1 MSFALFS
8 RMGSARTSGTSGAS
22 GAARLRNV
30 CRTLALCALACVVL
44 PLSTS
49 VAHAERLKD
58 LVSIQ
63 GVRDNPLIGYGLVV
77 GLDGTGDQTTQ
88 TPFTTQT
95 LANMLANLGISINN
109 QSAGSSNTGTS
120 ALTSMQLKN
129 VAAVM
134 VTATLPPFARPGEA
148 IDVTV
153 SSLGNAKSLRGGTL
167 LLTPLKGA
175 DGQVYA
181 LAQGNMAVGG
191 AGASANG
198 SRVQV
203 NQLAAGRITNGGIVE
218 RAVQT
223 TISQSGTVQ
232 LELNDMDYDTTQRIT
247 AAVNNAFGFG
257 TAVALDGRTVQLR
270 APTDPAQQV
279 SFMAQLQNLDV
290 KPAQAAAKV
299 ILNARTGSIVMN
311 QMVTLQNCAVAHGN
325 LSVVVNT
332 QPVVS
337 QPGAFSNGQTVVARQ
352 SQIQLKQDNGALK
365 YVNAG
370 ANLADV
376 VKALNALGATPA
388 DLMSILQAMKAA
400 GSLRADLEII

>member
-1 MSFALFS
+1 MMNFAFFRRALRFATGFRSVGLVPVCATLAFALALSFS
-8 RMGSARTSGTSGAS
+8 SPA
-22 GAARLRNV
+22 
-30 CRTLALCALACVVL
+30 
-44 PLSTS
+44 
-49 VAHAERLKD
+49 AHAERLKD

-109 QSAGSSNTGTS
+109 QSAGSNNSGTS
-120 ALTSMQLKN
+120 ALSTIQLKN

-167 LLTPLKGA
+167 LLTPMKGA

-181 LAQGNMAVGG
+181 LAQGNLAVGG

-203 NQLAAGRITNGGIVE
+203 NQLAAGRIAAGAIVE

-223 TISQSGTVQ
+223 AASQGGMMQ
-232 LELNDMDYDTTQRIT
+232 LELNDMDYDTTQRIV
-247 AAVNNAFGFG
+247 AAVNNAFGGG
-257 TAVALDGRTVQLR
+257 TAMALDGRTIQLR
-270 APTDPAQQV
+270 APTDSEQQV
-279 SFMAQLQNLDV
+279 AFMAQLQNLDV
-290 KPAQAAAKV
+290 RPALAAAKV

-311 QMVTLQNCAVAHGN
+311 QMVTLQSCAVAHGN
-325 LSVVVNT
+325 LSVVINT

-337 QPGAFSNGQTVVARQ
+337 QPGAFSNGQTVVAQQ
-352 SQIQLKQDNGALK
+352 SQIQLKQDNGAVKL
-365 YVNAG
+365 VSAG
-370 ANLADV
+370 ANLAEV

-400 GSLRADLEII
+400 GALRADLEII

>member
-1 MSFALFS
+1 MNSNLITRALLRIRSFALAPVAVSLAF
-8 RMGSARTSGTSGAS
+8 AALLGA
-22 GAARLRNV
+22 GAPA
-30 CRTLALCALACVVL
+30 
-44 PLSTS
+44 
-49 VAHAERLKD
+49 AHAERLKD
-58 LVSIQ
+58 LVQIQ

-109 QSAGSSNTGTS
+109 QQIGGTNS
-120 ALTSMQLKN
+120 TSTLTNMQLKN

-134 VTATLPPFARPGEA
+134 VTATLPPFARPGQA

-153 SSLGNAKSLRGGTL
+153 SSLGNAKSIRGGTL
-167 LLTPLKGA
+167 LLTPMKGA

-181 LAQGNMAVGG
+181 LAQGNVAVGG

-198 SRVQV
+198 SKVQV
-203 NQLAAGRITNGGIVE
+203 NQLAAGRITDGAIVE
-218 RAVQT
+218 RAVA
-223 TISQSGTVQ
+223 SRVSDASGTMQ
-232 LELNDMDYDTTQRIT
+232 MELNDTDYDTAQRVV
-247 AAVNNAFGFG
+247 AAVNNAFGQG
-257 TAVALDGRTVQLR
+257 TATPLDGRTIQLR
-270 APTDPAQQV
+270 APAEPSQQV
-279 SFMAQLQNLDV
+279 AFMAQLENLDV
-290 KPAQAAAKV
+290 KPALAAAKV

-311 QMVTLQNCAVAHGN
+311 QMVTLQSCAVAHGN

-332 QPVVS
+332 QTVVS
-337 QPGAFSNGQTVVARQ
+337 QPGAFSNGTTVAARQ

-365 YVNAG
+365 LVTAG
-370 ANLADV
+370 ANLAEV

-400 GSLRADLEII
+400 GALQADLEII

>member
-1 MSFALFS
+1 MRTVFSRLGRAFAL
-8 RMGSARTSGTSGAS
+8 
-22 GAARLRNV
+22 V
-30 CRTLALCALACVVL
+30 ALACAAL
-44 PLSTS
+44 PAATP
-49 VAHAERLKD
+49 AHAERLKD
-58 LVSIQ
+58 LVQIQ

-109 QSAGSSNTGTS
+109 QAAGSTNQQSSLSNI
-120 ALTSMQLKN
+120 QLKN

-134 VTATLPPFARPGEA
+134 VTAVLPPFARPGEA

-153 SSLGNAKSLRGGTL
+153 SSLGNSKSLRGGTL

-181 LAQGNMAVGG
+181 LGQGNLAVGG

-198 SRVQV
+198 SKVQV
-203 NQLAAGRITNGGIVE
+203 NTLNAGRIAGGAIVE
-218 RAVQT
+218 RAVPT
-223 TISQSGTVQ
+223 SVSQAGTMQ
-232 LELNDMDYDTTQRIT
+232 LDLNEMDYDTTQRVV
-247 AAVNNAFGFG
+247 AAVNNAFGSG
-257 TAVALDGRTVQLR
+257 TATALDGRTVQLR
-270 APTDPAQQV
+270 APSDPEQQV
-279 SFMAQLQNLDV
+279 AFMAQLQNLDV

-325 LSVVVNT
+325 LSVVINT

-337 QPGAFSNGQTVVARQ
+337 QPGAFSNGQTVVAKQ
-352 SQIQLKQDNGALK
+352 SQIQMKQDNGALK
-365 YVNAG
+365 MVTAG
-370 ANLADV
+370 ANLAEV

-400 GSLRADLEII
+400 GALRADLEII

>member
-1 MSFALFS
+1 MRSALLRRFGFACLI
-8 RMGSARTSGTSGAS
+8 A
-22 GAARLRNV
+22 
-30 CRTLALCALACVVL
+30 ALACGVL
-44 PLSTS
+44 PRT
-49 VAHAERLKD
+49 ARAERLKD
-58 LVSIQ
+58 LVAIM

-88 TPFTTQT
+88 TPFTTQS

-109 QSAGSSNTGTS
+109 QSAGAGNNATSSLS
-120 ALTSMQLKN
+120 SIQLKN

-153 SSLGNAKSLRGGTL
+153 SSLGNAQSLRGGTL

-175 DGQVYA
+175 DGAVYA
-181 LAQGNMAVGG
+181 LAQGNVVVGG

-203 NQLAAGRITNGGIVE
+203 NQLAAGRISDGALVE
-218 RAVQT
+218 RSVPTSVMQN
-223 TISQSGTVQ
+223 GTMQ
-232 LELNDMDYDTTQRIT
+232 LELNDMDYDTVQRVVSAI
-247 AAVNNAFGFG
+247 NSAFGEG
-257 TAVALDGRTVQLR
+257 VATPLDGRTIQLR

-279 SFMAQLQNLDV
+279 QFMAQLEDLQV
-290 KPAQAAAKV
+290 TPAQQAAKV

-311 QMVTLQNCAVAHGN
+311 QMVTLDNCAVAHGN

-337 QPGAFSNGQTVVARQ
+337 QPGAFSNGRTVVARQ
-352 SQIQLKQDNGALK
+352 SQIQLKQDSGAVK
-365 YVNAG
+365 YVHAG

-400 GSLRADLEII
+400 GALRADLEII

>member
-1 MSFALFS
+1 MDTVST
-8 RMGSARTSGTSGAS
+8 RRV
-22 GAARLRNV
+22 GAALRGLL
-30 CRTLALCALACVVL
+30 TLIVL
-44 PLSTS
+44 PAML
-49 VAHAERLKD
+49 VFAGNAHAERLKD
-58 LVSIQ
+58 LVQFQ
-63 GVRDNPLIGYGLVV
+63 GVRDNPLIGYGLIV

-95 LANMLANLGISINN
+95 LTNMLANLGISLNSN
-109 QSAGSSNTGTS
+109 GSSGSS
-120 ALTSMQLKN
+120 ASSNMQLKN

-134 VTATLPPFARPGEA
+134 VTATLPPVARPGEA

-181 LAQGNMAVGG
+181 LAQGNVAIGG

-198 SRVQV
+198 SKVQI
-203 NQLAAGRITNGGIVE
+203 NQLAAGRITGGAIVE
-218 RAVQT
+218 RSVPTQV
-223 TISQSGTVQ
+223 SQAGTLQ
-232 LELNDMDYDTTQRIT
+232 MELNDMDYDTTQRVV
-247 AAVNNAFGFG
+247 AAVNNMFGSG
-257 TAVALDGRTVQLR
+257 TAMPLDGRTIQLR

-279 SFMAQLQNLDV
+279 AFMAQLQNIEV

-325 LSVVVNT
+325 LSVIVNT
-332 QPVVS
+332 TTAVS
-337 QPGAFSNGQTVVARQ
+337 QPNAFSNGSTVAVPQ

-365 YVNAG
+365 FVTAG
-370 ANLADV
+370 ANLAEV
-376 VKALNALGATPA
+376 VKALNTLGATPA

-400 GSLRADLEII
+400 GALRADLEII

>member
-1 MSFALFS
+1 MRLLSFRHFS
-8 RMGSARTSGTSGAS
+8 RA
-22 GAARLRNV
+22 
-30 CRTLALCALACVVL
+30 CLAFALACGAL
-44 PLSTS
+44 PS
-49 VAHAERLKD
+49 VTPAAHAERLKD
-58 LVSIQ
+58 LVAIQ

-109 QSAGSSNTGTS
+109 QSAGSSNSSTS
-120 ALTSMQLKN
+120 ALTSIQLKN

-134 VTATLPPFARPGEA
+134 VTAVLPPFARPGEA

-167 LLTPLKGA
+167 LLTPMKGA
-175 DGQVYA
+175 DGSVYA

-203 NQLAAGRITNGGIVE
+203 NQLAAGRIAAGAIVE

-223 TISQSGTVQ
+223 SITQDGTMQ
-232 LELNDMDYDTTQRIT
+232 LELNDMDYDTNQRIVS
-247 AAVNNAFGFG
+247 AVNNAFGSG
-257 TAVALDGRTVQLR
+257 TATPLDGRTIQLR
-270 APTDPAQQV
+270 APADPAQQV
-279 SFMAQLQNLDV
+279 SFMAQLEDLDV
-290 KPAQAAAKV
+290 KPAQGAAKV
-299 ILNARTGSIVMN
+299 VLNARTGSIVMN
-311 QMVTLQNCAVAHGN
+311 QMVTLENCAVAHGN

-337 QPGAFSNGQTVVARQ
+337 QPGAFSNGRTVVAQQ
-352 SQIQLKQDNGALK
+352 SQIQLKQDDGAMK
-365 YVNAG
+365 YVKAG

-400 GSLRADLEII
+400 GALRAELEII

>member
-1 MSFALFS
+1 MVKIRFQQARRSRVKGLLASFGVAAAFLFAGGALIAAFAWPTP
-8 RMGSARTSGTSGAS
+8 AR
-22 GAARLRNV
+22 
-30 CRTLALCALACVVL
+30 
-44 PLSTS
+44 
-49 VAHAERLKD
+49 AERVKD
-58 LVSIQ
+58 LVSFQ

-88 TPFTTQT
+88 APFTTQT

-109 QSAGSSNTGTS
+109 TSSNSGSSS
-120 ALTSMQLKN
+120 ALNNMQLKN

-134 VTATLPPFARPGEA
+134 VTAVLPPFSRPGEQ

-153 SSLGNAKSLRGGTL
+153 SSLANAKSIRGGTL

-181 LAQGNMAVGG
+181 LAQGNVAVGG

-203 NQLAAGRITNGGIVE
+203 NQLAAGRIAGGAIVE
-218 RAVQT
+218 RAVPSPVAQQGGVLT
-223 TISQSGTVQ
+223 MAV
-232 LELNDMDYDTTQRIT
+232 NDMDYDTTQRIV
-247 AAVNNAFGFG
+247 AAVNNMFGQG
-257 TAVALDGRTVQLR
+257 TAMALDGRTIQVR
-270 APTDPAQQV
+270 GPSEPSAQV
-279 SFMAQLQNLDV
+279 SFIAQIQDLNV
-290 KPAQAAAKV
+290 NPAQPAAKV

-311 QMVTLQNCAVAHGN
+311 QMVTLESCAVAHGN

-332 QPVVS
+332 QTAVS
-337 QPGAFSNGQTVVARQ
+337 QPGAFSNGNTVAARQ
-352 SQIQLKQDNGALK
+352 SQIQLKQDNGSLK
-365 YVNAG
+365 LVTAG
-370 ANLADV
+370 ANLAEV

-400 GSLRADLEII
+400 GALRADLEII

>member
-1 MSFALFS
+1 MSIAIPRRFDL
-8 RMGSARTSGTSGAS
+8 AS
-22 GAARLRNV
+22 LV
-30 CRTLALCALACVVL
+30 LVLACAIL
-44 PLSTS
+44 PPA
-49 VAHAERLKD
+49 VPAAHAERLKD
-58 LVSIQ
+58 LVAIQ

-109 QSAGSSNTGTS
+109 QSAGSSNSSTS
-120 ALTSMQLKN
+120 ALTSIQLKN

-167 LLTPLKGA
+167 LLTPMKGA
-175 DGQVYA
+175 DGAVYA
-181 LAQGNMAVGG
+181 LAQGNLAVGG

-203 NQLAAGRITNGGIVE
+203 NQLAAGRISSGGIVE

-223 TISQSGTVQ
+223 SITQNGTMQ
-232 LELNDMDYDTTQRIT
+232 LELNDMDYDTTQRIVS
-247 AAVNNAFGFG
+247 AVNNAFGFG
-257 TAVALDGRTVQLR
+257 TATPLDGRTIQLR
-270 APTDPAQQV
+270 APADPAQQV
-279 SFMAQLQNLDV
+279 QFLAQLEDLDV
-290 KPAQAAAKV
+290 KPAPGAAKV
-299 ILNARTGSIVMN
+299 VLNARTGSIVMN
-311 QMVTLQNCAVAHGN
+311 QMVTLENCAVAHGN

-337 QPGAFSNGQTVVARQ
+337 QPGAFSNGRTVVAQQ
-352 SQIQLKQDNGALK
+352 SQIQLKQDDGAVK
-365 YVNAG
+365 YVHAG

-400 GSLRADLEII
+400 GALRADLEII

>member
-1 MSFALFS
+1 VVIMDTVST
-8 RMGSARTSGTSGAS
+8 RRV
-22 GAARLRNV
+22 GAALRGLL
-30 CRTLALCALACVVL
+30 TLIVL
-44 PLSTS
+44 PAML
-49 VAHAERLKD
+49 VFAGNAHAERLKD
-58 LVSIQ
+58 LVQFQ
-63 GVRDNPLIGYGLVV
+63 GVRDNPLIGYGLIV

-95 LANMLANLGISINN
+95 LTNMLANLGISLNSN
-109 QSAGSSNTGTS
+109 GSSGSS
-120 ALTSMQLKN
+120 ASSNMQLKN

-134 VTATLPPFARPGEA
+134 VTATLPPVARPGEA

-181 LAQGNMAVGG
+181 LAQGNVAIGG

-198 SRVQV
+198 SKVQI
-203 NQLAAGRITNGGIVE
+203 NQLAAGRITGGAIVE
-218 RAVQT
+218 RSVPTQV
-223 TISQSGTVQ
+223 SQAGTLQ
-232 LELNDMDYDTTQRIT
+232 MELNDMDYDTTQRVV
-247 AAVNNAFGFG
+247 AAVNNMFGSG
-257 TAVALDGRTVQLR
+257 TAMPLDGRTIQLR

-279 SFMAQLQNLDV
+279 AFMAQLQNIEV

-325 LSVVVNT
+325 LSVIVNT
-332 QPVVS
+332 TTAVS
-337 QPGAFSNGQTVVARQ
+337 QPNAFSNGSTVAVPQ

-365 YVNAG
+365 FVTAG
-370 ANLADV
+370 ANLAEV
-376 VKALNALGATPA
+376 VKALNTLGATPA

-400 GSLRADLEII
+400 GALRADLEII

>member
-1 MSFALFS
+1 MRLVSFRRVL
-8 RMGSARTSGTSGAS
+8 RGLL
-22 GAARLRNV
+22 RLDRFQ
-30 CRTLALCALACVVL
+30 RAGFAALAVALAGGVL
-44 PLSTS
+44 PPAMPA
-49 VAHAERLKD
+49 AHAERLKD
-58 LVSIQ
+58 LVAIQ

-109 QSAGSSNTGTS
+109 QSAGSSNSTS
-120 ALTSMQLKN
+120 ALTSIQLKN

-134 VTATLPPFARPGEA
+134 VTATLPPFMRPGES

-175 DGQVYA
+175 DGEVYA
-181 LAQGNMAVGG
+181 LAQGNLAVGG

-198 SRVQV
+198 SSVQV
-203 NQLAAGRITNGGIVE
+203 NQLAAGRIASGGIIE

-223 TISQSGTVQ
+223 NVASNGTMQ
-232 LELNDMDYDTTQRIT
+232 IELNDMDYDTTQRIVS
-247 AAVNNAFGFG
+247 AVNNAFGFG
-257 TAVALDGRTVQLR
+257 TATPLDGRTIQLR
-270 APTDPAQQV
+270 APPDPAQQV
-279 SFMAQLQNLDV
+279 SFLAQLEDLDV
-290 KPAQAAAKV
+290 KPAAGAAKV
-299 ILNARTGSIVMN
+299 VLNARTGSIVMN

-337 QPGAFSNGQTVVARQ
+337 QPGAFSNGRTVAARQ
-352 SQIQLKQDNGALK
+352 SQIQLKQDDGNVK
-365 YVNAG
+365 YVRAG
-370 ANLADV
+370 ANLAEV

-400 GSLRADLEII
+400 GALRADLEII

>member
-1 MSFALFS
+1 
-8 RMGSARTSGTSGAS
+8 
-22 GAARLRNV
+22 V
-30 CRTLALCALACVVL
+30 
-44 PLSTS
+44 
-49 VAHAERLKD
+49 KD
-58 LVSIQ
+58 LVSFQ

-88 TPFTTQT
+88 APFTTQT

-109 QSAGSSNTGTS
+109 TSSANGQGSSQTLSN
-120 ALTSMQLKN
+120 MQLKN

-153 SSLGNAKSLRGGTL
+153 SSLANAKSLRGGTL

-181 LAQGNMAVGG
+181 LAQGNVAIGG

-203 NQLAAGRITNGGIVE
+203 NQLAAGRITSGALVERSVASPVSHSGGILQM
-218 RAVQT
+218 AV
-223 TISQSGTVQ
+223 
-232 LELNDMDYDTTQRIT
+232 NDMDYDTTQRIV
-247 AAVNNAFGFG
+247 AAINNMFGAG
-257 TAVALDGRTVQLR
+257 TATPLDGRTIQVR
-270 APTDPAQQV
+270 GPSDPAQQV
-279 SFMAQLQNLDV
+279 GFIAQIQDLDV
-290 KPAQAAAKV
+290 NPAQPAAKV

-311 QMVTLQNCAVAHGN
+311 QMVTLASCAVAHGN
-325 LSVVVNT
+325 LSVIVNT
-332 QPVVS
+332 QTVVS
-337 QPGAFSNGQTVVARQ
+337 QPGAFSNGNTVAARQ
-352 SQIQLKQDNGALK
+352 SQIQLKQDNGSLK
-365 YVNAG
+365 LVTAG
-370 ANLADV
+370 ANLAEV

-400 GSLRADLEII
+400 GALRADLEII

>member
-1 MSFALFS
+1 MNSNLITRAL
-8 RMGSARTSGTSGAS
+8 
-22 GAARLRNV
+22 LRI
-30 CRTLALCALACVVL
+30 RSLALAPVVVSLAFAALLGAGA
-44 PLSTS
+44 PA
-49 VAHAERLKD
+49 AHAERLKD
-58 LVSIQ
+58 LVQIQ

-109 QSAGSSNTGTS
+109 QQIGGTNSSST
-120 ALTSMQLKN
+120 LTNMQLKN

-134 VTATLPPFARPGEA
+134 VTATLPPFARPGQA

-153 SSLGNAKSLRGGTL
+153 SSLGNAKSIRGGTL
-167 LLTPLKGA
+167 LLTPMKGA

-181 LAQGNMAVGG
+181 LAQGNVAVGG

-198 SRVQV
+198 SKVQV
-203 NQLAAGRITNGGIVE
+203 NQLAAGRITDGAIVE
-218 RAVQT
+218 RAVAT
-223 TISQSGTVQ
+223 RVTDAAGTMQ
-232 LELNDMDYDTTQRIT
+232 MELNDTDYDTAQRVV
-247 AAVNNAFGFG
+247 AAVNNAFGQG
-257 TAVALDGRTVQLR
+257 TATPLDGRTIQLR
-270 APTDPAQQV
+270 APADPSQQV
-279 SFMAQLQNLDV
+279 AFMAQLENLDV
-290 KPAQAAAKV
+290 KPALAAAKV

-311 QMVTLQNCAVAHGN
+311 QMVTLQSCAVAHGN

-332 QPVVS
+332 QTVVS
-337 QPGAFSNGQTVVARQ
+337 QPGAFSNGTTVTARQ

-365 YVNAG
+365 LVTAG
-370 ANLADV
+370 ANLAEV

-400 GSLRADLEII
+400 GALQADLEII

>member
-1 MSFALFS
+1 VIMTLVPIHSLRRLRSLRHLACACVSFALAF
-8 RMGSARTSGTSGAS
+8 GAM
-22 GAARLRNV
+22 
-30 CRTLALCALACVVL
+30 L
-44 PLSTS
+44 PLAPT
-49 VAHAERLKD
+49 AHAERLKD
-58 LVSIQ
+58 LVAIQ

-109 QSAGSSNTGTS
+109 QSAGSSNSSTS
-120 ALTSMQLKN
+120 ALTSIQLKN
-129 VAAVM
+129 VASVM
-134 VTATLPPFARPGEA
+134 VTAVLPPFARPGEA

-175 DGQVYA
+175 DGLVYA

-203 NQLAAGRITNGGIVE
+203 NTLASGRIAAGGIVE

-223 TISQSGTVQ
+223 SITQDGTMQ
-232 LELNDMDYDTTQRIT
+232 LELNDMDYDTTQRIVS
-247 AAVNNAFGFG
+247 AVNNAFGQG
-257 TAVALDGRTVQLR
+257 TAMPLDGRTIQLR
-270 APTDPAQQV
+270 APSDPAQQV
-279 SFMAQLQNLDV
+279 SFMAQLEDLDV
-290 KPAQAAAKV
+290 KPAAGAAKV
-299 ILNARTGSIVMN
+299 VLNARTGSIVMN
-311 QMVTLQNCAVAHGN
+311 QMVTLENCAVAHGN

-337 QPGAFSNGQTVVARQ
+337 QPGAFSNGRTVQAQQ
-352 SQIQLKQDNGALK
+352 SQIQLKQDNGSLQN
-365 YVNAG
+365 VRAG
-370 ANLADV
+370 ADLADV
-376 VKALNALGATPA
+376 VKALNSLGATPA

-400 GSLRADLEII
+400 GALRAELEII

>member
-1 MSFALFS
+1 MKSKLIRAFAPIVFSLAIAALF
-8 RMGSARTSGTSGAS
+8 GA
-22 GAARLRNV
+22 GAPA
-30 CRTLALCALACVVL
+30 
-44 PLSTS
+44 
-49 VAHAERLKD
+49 AHAERLKD
-58 LVSIQ
+58 LVQIQ

-109 QSAGSSNTGTS
+109 QQIGGTNS
-120 ALTSMQLKN
+120 TSTLTNMQLKN

-134 VTATLPPFARPGEA
+134 VTATLPPFARPGQA

-153 SSLGNAKSLRGGTL
+153 SSLGNAKSIRGGTL
-167 LLTPLKGA
+167 LLTPMKGA

-181 LAQGNMAVGG
+181 LAQGNVAVGG

-198 SRVQV
+198 SKVQV
-203 NQLAAGRITNGGIVE
+203 NQLAAGRITDGAIVE

-223 TISQSGTVQ
+223 RVSDAGGTMQ
-232 LELNDMDYDTTQRIT
+232 MELNDTDYDTAQRVV
-247 AAVNNAFGFG
+247 AAVNNAFGQG
-257 TAVALDGRTVQLR
+257 TATPLDGRTIQLR
-270 APTDPAQQV
+270 APADTSQQV
-279 SFMAQLQNLDV
+279 AFMAQLENLDV
-290 KPAQAAAKV
+290 KPALPAAKV

-311 QMVTLQNCAVAHGN
+311 QMVTLQNVAVAHGN

-332 QPVVS
+332 QTVVS
-337 QPGAFSNGQTVVARQ
+337 QPGAFSNGTTVAARQ
-352 SQIQLKQDNGALK
+352 SQIQLKQDNGSLK
-365 YVNAG
+365 LVTAG
-370 ANLADV
+370 ANLAEV

-400 GSLRADLEII
+400 GALQADLEII

>member
-1 MSFALFS
+1 MKDVLAALGVAF
-8 RMGSARTSGTSGAS
+8 GF
-22 GAARLRNV
+22 V
-30 CRTLALCALACVVL
+30 LACGAL
-44 PLSTS
+44 
-49 VAHAERLKD
+49 VAFATPARAERVKD
-58 LVSIQ
+58 LATFQ

-88 TPFTTQT
+88 APFTTQT

-109 QSAGSSNTGTS
+109 TSSSSGSSST
-120 ALTSMQLKN
+120 LTNMQLKN

-134 VTATLPPFARPGEA
+134 VTATLPPFVRPGEQ

-153 SSLGNAKSLRGGTL
+153 SSLANAKSIRGGTL

-181 LAQGNMAVGG
+181 LAQGNVAVGG

-203 NQLAAGRITNGGIVE
+203 NQLAAGRISGGAIVE
-218 RAVQT
+218 RAVVSPV
-223 TISQSGTVQ
+223 SQQGGLLTMTV
-232 LELNDMDYDTTQRIT
+232 NDMDYDTTQRIVS
-247 AAVNNAFGFG
+247 AVNNMFGSG
-257 TAVALDGRTVQLR
+257 TATPLDGRTIQLR
-270 APTDPAQQV
+270 GPADPASQV
-279 SFMAQLQNLDV
+279 GFIAQVQDLNV
-290 KPAQAAAKV
+290 NPAQPAAKV

-311 QMVTLQNCAVAHGN
+311 QMVTLESCAVAHGN

-332 QPVVS
+332 QTAVS
-337 QPGAFSNGQTVVARQ
+337 QPGAFSNGQTVATRQ
-352 SQIQLKQDNGALK
+352 SQIQLKQDNGSLK
-365 YVNAG
+365 LVTAG
-370 ANLADV
+370 ANLAEV

-400 GSLRADLEII
+400 GALRADLEII

>member
-1 MSFALFS
+1 MVKIRFHRSRRS
-8 RMGSARTSGTSGAS
+8 RMKDVL
-22 GAARLRNV
+22 AALGV
-30 CRTLALCALACVVL
+30 AFGFVLACGAL
-44 PLSTS
+44 
-49 VAHAERLKD
+49 VAFATPARAERVKD
-58 LVSIQ
+58 LATFQ

-88 TPFTTQT
+88 APFTTQT

-109 QSAGSSNTGTS
+109 TSSASGSSSTLNN
-120 ALTSMQLKN
+120 MQLKN
-129 VAAVM
+129 VASVM
-134 VTATLPPFARPGEA
+134 VTAVLPPFVRPGEQ

-153 SSLGNAKSLRGGTL
+153 SSLANAKSIRGGTL

-181 LAQGNMAVGG
+181 LAQGNVAVGG

-203 NQLAAGRITNGGIVE
+203 NQLAAGRISGGAIVE
-218 RAVQT
+218 RAVVSPV
-223 TISQSGTVQ
+223 SQQGGLLTMTV
-232 LELNDMDYDTTQRIT
+232 NDMDYDTTQRIVS
-247 AAVNNAFGFG
+247 AVNNMFGSG
-257 TAVALDGRTVQLR
+257 TATPLDGRTIQLR
-270 APTDPAQQV
+270 GPADPASQV
-279 SFMAQLQNLDV
+279 GFIAQVQDLNV
-290 KPAQAAAKV
+290 NPAQPAAKV

-311 QMVTLQNCAVAHGN
+311 QMVTLESCAVAHGN

-332 QPVVS
+332 QTAVS
-337 QPGAFSNGQTVVARQ
+337 QPGAFSNGQTVATRQ
-352 SQIQLKQDNGALK
+352 SQIQLKQDNGSLK
-365 YVNAG
+365 LVTAG

-400 GSLRADLEII
+400 GALRADLEII